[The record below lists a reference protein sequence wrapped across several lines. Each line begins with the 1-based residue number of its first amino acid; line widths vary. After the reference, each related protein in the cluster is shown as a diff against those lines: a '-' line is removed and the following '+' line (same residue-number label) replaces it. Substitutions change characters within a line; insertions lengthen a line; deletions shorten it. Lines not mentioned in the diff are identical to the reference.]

1 MRNITSTSRHQR
13 RHEFSG
19 KKKFPSIFLITYN
32 HRHLAWHLIGRKQ
45 YVWSLLLHGLPASG
59 CLPFGDFQKT
69 DTRAGGI
76 MCVSSYLKV
85 FLNLSFTNLSNHRT
99 IFGQLVFG
107 TSSGRVLQQKR
118 GVLVEKKRLFFFFFF
133 FLAVLIM
140 SGTLCSIMLT
150 TLLEIN
156 NKNCGLPEKQTNN

>member
-118 GVLVEKKRLFFFFFF
+118 GVLVEKKSLFFFFF
-133 FLAVLIM
+133 
-140 SGTLCSIMLT
+140 SGCLDNVWNP
-150 TLLEIN
+150 LLN
-156 NKNCGLPEKQTNN
+156 YAYYFTRNKQ